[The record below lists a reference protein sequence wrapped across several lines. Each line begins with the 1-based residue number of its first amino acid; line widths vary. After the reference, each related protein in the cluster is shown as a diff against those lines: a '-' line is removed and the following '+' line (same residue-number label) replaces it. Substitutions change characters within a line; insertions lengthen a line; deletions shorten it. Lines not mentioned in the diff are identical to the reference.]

1 MDILSLNPRH
11 GKDTLRLG
19 DSDELVVMEN
29 FGALPKGSLTMDKH
43 ALIVIC
49 TDGMAQFDYDGTT
62 YQLHK
67 NDMFMHVMLHSVADN
82 FMASADFNCHQIWF
96 TRNEVWNVDM
106 QGKKS
111 ITDLVYLKHHPKFTL
126 TEADVDLLDRY
137 FQLLCIRMR
146 DTSPVL
152 HHDLVRSLVG
162 TMLLEILCI
171 VRRNEQEAKQHGE
184 EKDSTQNALHGE
196 QLAHL
201 FLQIVEQSDGRIRR
215 VEEFARQ
222 LNVTPKYLSR
232 LLRETLDR
240 KPSDIIS
247 LYTEKA
253 IEYRLRFTDMT
264 MQQIADDLKFANPSF
279 FGKYVKEHLGM
290 TPLEYRLKYQREQ
303 E

>member
-1 MDILSLNPRH
+1 MDVLSLIPRH
-11 GKDTLRLG
+11 GKDTLRIG

-29 FGALPKGSLTMDKH
+29 FGHLPKGSLTLDRH

-49 TDGMAQFDYDGTT
+49 TEGMAQFDYDRTT
-62 YQLHK
+62 YKIRK
-67 NDMFMHVMLHSVADN
+67 NDMFIILRHSVADN
-82 FMASADFNCHQIWF
+82 FMASADFNCRQIWF
-96 TRNEVWNVDM
+96 TRSETWNVDM

-111 ITDLVYLKHHPKFTL
+111 ITDLVYLKYHPKFTT
-126 TEADVDLLDRY
+126 TESDADLLDRY
-137 FQLLCIRMR
+137 FQLVCMRMR

-171 VRRNEQEAKQHGE
+171 ARRNEQDAELRGE
-184 EKDSTQNALHGE
+184 GKGSMQNTLHGE

-201 FLQIVEQSDGRIRR
+201 YLQIVEQSDGRIRR
-215 VEEFARQ
+215 VDEFARQ

-232 LLRETLDR
+232 LLRETLNC

-264 MQQIADDLKFANPSF
+264 MQQIADDLHFANPSF

-290 TPLEYRLKYQREQ
+290 TPMEYRMKYQREQ
-303 E
+303 V

>member
-1 MDILSLNPRH
+1 MDILSLIPRH
-11 GKDTLRLG
+11 GKDTLRIG

-29 FGALPKGSLTMDKH
+29 FGALPKGPLTMDRH
-43 ALIVIC
+43 ALIIIC

-62 YQLHK
+62 FQLRK
-67 NDMFMHVMLHSVADN
+67 NDLFIVLLHSVADN
-82 FMASADFNCHQIWF
+82 FMASADFNCRQIWF
-96 TRNEVWNVDM
+96 TRNETWNVDM

-111 ITDLVYLKHHPKFTL
+111 ITDLVYLKNHPKFTL

-137 FQLLCIRMR
+137 FQLLCMRMR
-146 DTSPVL
+146 DTSPIL
-152 HHDLVRSLVG
+152 YHDLVRSLVG

-171 VRRNEQEAKQHGE
+171 VRRNEREDKEGE
-184 EKDSTQNALHGE
+184 EGKDDTQNALHGK
-196 QLAHL
+196 QLAHR

-215 VEEFARQ
+215 VEQFARQ

-232 LLRETLDR
+232 LLRETLDC

-264 MQQIADDLKFANPSF
+264 MQQIADDLHFANPSF

-290 TPLEYRLKYQREQ
+290 TPMEYRMKYQREQ

>member
-1 MDILSLNPRH
+1 MDVLSLIPRH
-11 GKDTLRLG
+11 GKDTLRIG

-29 FGALPKGSLTMDKH
+29 FGHLPKGSLTLDRH

-49 TDGMAQFDYDGTT
+49 TEGMAQFDYDGKT
-62 YQLHK
+62 YQIRK
-67 NDMFMHVMLHSVADN
+67 NDMFIILRHSVADN
-82 FMASADFNCHQIWF
+82 FMASADFNCRQIWF
-96 TRNEVWNVDM
+96 SRNETWNVDM
-106 QGKKS
+106 LGKKS
-111 ITDLVYLKHHPKFTL
+111 LTDLVFLKHHPKFTL
-126 TEADVDLLDRY
+126 TEADIDLLDRY

-146 DTSPVL
+146 DTSPML

-171 VRRNEQEAKQHGE
+171 ARRNGHDTKQKGIG
-184 EKDSTQNALHGE
+184 DTQNTLHGE

-201 FLQIVEQSDGRIRR
+201 YLQIVEQSDGRIRR

-232 LLRETLDR
+232 LLRETLNC

-264 MQQIADDLKFANPSF
+264 MQQIADDLHFANPSF

-290 TPLEYRLKYQREQ
+290 TPMEYRMKYQREQ
-303 E
+303 V